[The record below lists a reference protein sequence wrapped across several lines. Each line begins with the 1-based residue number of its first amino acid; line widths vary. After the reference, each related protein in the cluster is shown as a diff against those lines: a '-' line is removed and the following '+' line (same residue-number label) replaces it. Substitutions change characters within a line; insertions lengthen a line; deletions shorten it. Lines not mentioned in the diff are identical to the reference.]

1 MAAQIWIAYLCF
13 HFVLIPGWFAWRYR
27 RTPYALHWLPRNRYD
42 LGESAYGLVVTGYTV
57 ALMHGTLP
65 QPHWPAIALASVI
78 AGSGLIVLAVVTL
91 GDSWR
96 IGQDQSDATCAYVTQ
111 GPYRF
116 LHHPIYWGMMISA
129 FGQMLLTDGDARG
142 LTLLAGTLTYVLL
155 QGRAESLRWA
165 PAKLLCKPG
174 AAAAD
179 VATSRYLNPSNLP
192 KKVQ

>member
-1 MAAQIWIAYLCF
+1 MALPPHAVCIALVAAQPLRPWRVSLRVGCDWLYRSTY
-13 HFVLIPGWFAWRYR
+13 AW
-27 RTPYALHWLPRNRYD
+27 N
-42 LGESAYGLVVTGYTV
+42 
-57 ALMHGTLP
+57 
-65 QPHWPAIALASVI
+65 
-78 AGSGLIVLAVVTL
+78 GSGLIVLAVVTL